1 MSISPGP
8 GGWILNAQ
16 QALDDLATPSTLS
29 EVEDH
34 FGTAR
39 RVTESVLGY
48 PVSGGHATRR
58 AIRAVGRLLTH
69 RLGPALCAEALTWA
83 ASVARTVETSTL
95 ETLLELAGDAQ
106 GAYRPWRLE
115 YPPPALEAIATLP
128 RAASRRQALLDL
140 WRRSRAALHELDLE
154 YRRDTL
160 PLGFEDGDCG
170 VEDLALWLRTCND
183 HSDIGSLCD
192 MHPAEQLRLI
202 EAADAE
208 ELERIARSE
217 RLFDLDVSVVGTCL
231 LQATRTTLD
240 NEACPIELRDRVRHP
255 YDQATLELAVRAG
268 PGYFEAARVR
278 RMLGELGENTWR
290 ELVEAEPK
298 KALEVLRTLGF
309 ITADELA
316 TGRLRHLDLG
326 DRATSLALFG
336 SSLESTTLDVAFDVM
351 VHHPDA
357 GELAWLLDE
366 TPIGR
371 LSPEQARYLAST
383 GCAPIAKAALRH
395 LPLARLV
402 PSDWELAVRCGVP
415 WMAAC
420 PGRSAVERPT
430 VPARV
435 LEAWRAPASRS
446 RWIWYPTEL
455 LDLEDTR
462 FAQAPGWRVSLPR
475 TAADV
480 ERNAKV
486 MRNCTA
492 TMVADILDGLTF
504 VVVVHDPEGHRYN
517 VEVTRVRTG
526 FVVGQVN
533 SWRNGGIEPSW
544 IRTGFT
550 QRLSGRDESSR
561 WDDDGV
567 PRRSA
572 TPRRDRRRTSARV
585 ARRRKR

>member
-1 MSISPGP
+1 LSIAPGP

-16 QALDDLATPSTLS
+16 QALDDLSTASTLS
-29 EVEDH
+29 EVEDR

-69 RLGPALCAEALTWA
+69 PLGPALCAEALAWA

-95 ETLLELAGDAQ
+95 ETLLELAGDAL

-115 YPPPALEAIATLP
+115 YPPAALDAIATLP
-128 RAASRRQALLDL
+128 SAASRRQALLDL
-140 WRRSRAALHELDLE
+140 WRRSRAPLHELELE

-160 PLGFEDGDCG
+160 PLVFEERDCG
-170 VEDLALWLRTCND
+170 VDDIALWLRTCTD
-183 HSDIGSLCD
+183 HLDVGSMCDID
-192 MHPAEQLRLI
+192 PAEQRRLV

-231 LQATRTTLD
+231 LRATRTTLE
-240 NEACPIELRDRVRHP
+240 NEACPSELRDRVRYP
-255 YDQATLELAVRAG
+255 YDLATLELAVRAG
-268 PGYFEAARVR
+268 PGCFEAARVR
-278 RMLGELGENTWR
+278 RMLGELGETAWR

-309 ITADELA
+309 VTADELA
-316 TGRLRHLDLG
+316 TGRLRHLDLI
-326 DRATSLALFG
+326 DRATCLALFG
-336 SSLESTTLDVAFDVM
+336 SPLESATIDVAFDVM

-366 TPIGR
+366 APIGR
-371 LSPEQARYLAST
+371 LTPERARHLASA
-383 GCAPIAKAALRH
+383 GCPPIAKAALRH
-395 LPLARLV
+395 LPLARLE
-402 PSDWELAVRCGVP
+402 PSDWELAMRCGVP

-420 PGRSAVERPT
+420 PGRPAVERPP
-430 VPARV
+430 VPERV
-435 LEAWRAPASRS
+435 LEAWRPPASRA
-446 RWIWYPTEL
+446 RRIWYPPAL
-455 LDLEDTR
+455 LDLEDAR
-462 FAQAPGWRVSLPR
+462 FAQAPGWRVSFPR
-475 TAADV
+475 TVADI

-492 TMVADILDGLTF
+492 TMVADILDGSTF
-504 VVVVHDPEGHRYN
+504 VVVVYDPQGRRYN
-517 VEVTRVRTG
+517 VEVTRDRTG

-533 SWRNGGIEPSW
+533 SWKNGGIEPPW
-544 IRTGFT
+544 IRTAFT
-550 QRLSGRDESSR
+550 QRLSGRDAPSR
-561 WDDDGV
+561 WDEDGV
-567 PRRSA
+567 PRRTA
-572 TPRRDRRRTSARV
+572 TPHRDRRRALARV
-585 ARRRKR
+585 ARRKRR

>member
-8 GGWILNAQ
+8 GGWILKAQ
-16 QALDDLATPSTLS
+16 QALDDLATASTLS
-29 EVEDH
+29 EVEDRLR
-34 FGTAR
+34 TAR

-83 ASVARTVETSTL
+83 ASAARTVETSTL

-115 YPPPALEAIATLP
+115 YPPAALEAVATLP
-128 RAASRRQALLDL
+128 SAASRRQALLNL
-140 WRRSRAALHELDLE
+140 WRRSRATLHELELE

-160 PLGFEDGDCG
+160 PLELEDRDCG
-170 VEDLALWLRTCND
+170 VDDIAQWLRASTDHLDIASMCNMD
-183 HSDIGSLCD
+183 A
-192 MHPAEQLRLI
+192 AEQRRLI

-231 LQATRTTLD
+231 LRATRTALD
-240 NEACPIELRDRVRHP
+240 NEACPRELRDRVRHP

-268 PGYFEAARVR
+268 PGCFEAARVR
-278 RMLGELGENTWR
+278 RMLSQMGEAAWR

-298 KALEVLRTLGF
+298 KAFEVLRTLGL

-326 DRATSLALFG
+326 DRATGLALFG
-336 SSLESTTLDVAFDVM
+336 SSLESATLDVAFDVM

-371 LSPEQARYLAST
+371 LSPEQARYLASA
-383 GCAPIAKAALRH
+383 GCPPIAKAALRH
-395 LPLARLV
+395 LPLARLE
-402 PSDWELAVRCGVP
+402 PTDWELAVRCGVP
-415 WMAAC
+415 WVAAC

-430 VPARV
+430 VPARI
-435 LEAWRAPASRS
+435 LEAWPSPSSRGG
-446 RWIWYPTEL
+446 WIWYPTEL

-475 TAADV
+475 TAADI

-517 VEVTRVRTG
+517 VEVTRDRTG
-526 FVVGQVN
+526 FVVRQVN

-544 IRTGFT
+544 IRTAFT

-572 TPRRDRRRTSARV
+572 TPHRDRRRTLARV
-585 ARRRKR
+585 ARRKRR

>member
-1 MSISPGP
+1 MPLAGRYGP
-8 GGWILNAQ
+8 
-16 QALDDLATPSTLS
+16 
-29 EVEDH
+29 
-34 FGTAR
+34 
-39 RVTESVLGY
+39 
-48 PVSGGHATRR
+48 SGG
-58 AIRAVGRLLTH
+58 
-69 RLGPALCAEALTWA
+69 C
-83 ASVARTVETSTL
+83 SRTVSAPPSAPRRSHGRPSAEHTVENSTL
-95 ETLLELAGDAQ
+95 ETLLEHAGDAQ

-115 YPPPALEAIATLP
+115 HPPAALAAVATLP
-128 RAASRRQALLDL
+128 SAASRSQALLDL
-140 WRRSRAALHELDLE
+140 WGRSRAPLDEPELE

-160 PLGFEDGDCG
+160 PLAFEDRDGSVD
-170 VEDLALWLRTCND
+170 DIAQWLRASTD
-183 HSDIGSLCD
+183 HLDIGSMCD
-192 MHPAEQLRLI
+192 MDPAEQRRLI

-208 ELERIARSE
+208 ELERIARSN
-217 RLFDLDVSVVGTCL
+217 RLFDLDVSVVGACL
-231 LQATRTTLD
+231 LRATRTTLD
-240 NEACPIELRDRVRHP
+240 NETCPRELRDRVRHP

-268 PGYFEAARVR
+268 PGCFEAARVR
-278 RMLGELGENTWR
+278 RMLSQMGEAAWR
-290 ELVEAEPK
+290 KLVEAEPK

-309 ITADELA
+309 ITVDELV

-326 DRATSLALFG
+326 DRATGLTLFG
-336 SSLESTTLDVAFDVM
+336 SSLHSATLDVAFDVM

-357 GELAWLLDE
+357 GQLAWLLDE
-366 TPIGR
+366 TPVGR
-371 LSPEQARYLAST
+371 LSPEQARYLASA
-383 GCAPIAKAALRH
+383 GCPPIAKAALRH
-395 LPLARLV
+395 LPLARLQ

-420 PGRSAVERPT
+420 PGRPAIERPP
-430 VPARV
+430 VPNRV
-435 LEAWRAPASRS
+435 SEAWSPPASRG

-455 LDLEDTR
+455 LDLEDAR

-475 TAADV
+475 TVEDV

-517 VEVTRVRTG
+517 VEVTRDRTG

-544 IRTGFT
+544 IRTAFT
-550 QRLSGRDESSR
+550 LRLSGRDESSR

-572 TPRRDRRRTSARV
+572 TPRRDRRRAIARV
-585 ARRRKR
+585 ARRRRR